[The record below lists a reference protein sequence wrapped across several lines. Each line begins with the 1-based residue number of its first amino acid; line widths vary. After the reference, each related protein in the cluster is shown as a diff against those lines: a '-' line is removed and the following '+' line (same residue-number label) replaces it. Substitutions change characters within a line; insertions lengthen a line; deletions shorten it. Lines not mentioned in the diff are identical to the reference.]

1 MHRSLP
7 GVYCGLTPP
16 SVAFIGALCASRIA
30 CPCLLTCSSRPPAAC
45 VLLRQS
51 HAPSLTTSRRASPS
65 LGTSPASSRVRR
77 CPPSQAYR
85 RVPSGDASSTTSPET
100 SCSSASIS
108 GAAPFKPE
116 RARRGGRGAA
126 SPPRPAPRARSTPA
140 RPPPRPSASPR
151 GPARRGTR
159 ACTLPPA
166 GRPLPD
172 GSAGRVR
179 RITQRRSAAKEQSR
193 AQRSAAQRG
202 GRRAV
207 PCCAPRAAP
216 SAALMA
222 VARARLAP
230 LGVAL
235 LLLSLLAGLERV
247 AAAVH
252 RYHGEKF
259 FAVGDAYVFRGGRE
273 GLFARGNVAKNDEEA
288 AAKVRTRARTAP
300 RRTHSTSK
308 DSACRTLPLQ
318 TSARRGHRQQEGGAP
333 ARQATLGRLHPP
345 CQGGRRSL
353 DAPCLRS
360 GESKAALDPC
370 APLLLSRS
378 PPVGLVCPPARR
390 AAGAGLPDAPCY
402 TPTPTQAAVARA
414 GEDVDTGNTFIRFSK
429 VRSKDTSHFAC
440 EECDEPLC
448 RARSN
453 TPCNGASDTPLAPPP
468 LLWKVHFHR
477 SSALTADYH
486 EGRVTNGKQTYV
498 GMVQAVVFEVRAAG
512 QWCCC
517 RVGARAKANIHTLGW
532 HAG

>member
-1 MHRSLP
+1 
-7 GVYCGLTPP
+7 
-16 SVAFIGALCASRIA
+16 
-30 CPCLLTCSSRPPAAC
+30 
-45 VLLRQS
+45 
-51 HAPSLTTSRRASPS
+51 
-65 LGTSPASSRVRR
+65 
-77 CPPSQAYR
+77 
-85 RVPSGDASSTTSPET
+85 
-100 SCSSASIS
+100 
-108 GAAPFKPE
+108 
-116 RARRGGRGAA
+116 
-126 SPPRPAPRARSTPA
+126 
-140 RPPPRPSASPR
+140 
-151 GPARRGTR
+151 
-159 ACTLPPA
+159 
-166 GRPLPD
+166 
-172 GSAGRVR
+172 
-179 RITQRRSAAKEQSR
+179 
-193 AQRSAAQRG
+193 
-202 GRRAV
+202 
-207 PCCAPRAAP
+207 
-216 SAALMA
+216 MA

-333 ARQATLGRLHPP
+333 ARQATPGRLHPP

-517 RVGARAKANIHTLGW
+517 RVGARAKANIHTHWGGTLADSFSLRSRW
-532 HAG
+532 AIAT